1 MKILVPHDGSR
12 ISNKAFDKALQIAR
26 QLNCEILLL
35 HIIDLKLLHSDSI
48 LKYIHQKSE
57 LEKAK
62 TQLLGYLKAGAES
75 MLKDNVERAKKLGVN
90 VIFTLGMGSTAE
102 GITKVANDES
112 VDFIIIG
119 STGLSSEDN
128 QTNKLKLLGSVA
140 RRVSELAE
148 CPVMIVK

>member
-1 MKILVPHDGSR
+1 MR
-12 ISNKAFDKALQIAR
+12 N
-26 QLNCEILLL
+26 LLL

-48 LKYIHQKSE
+48 LKYIRQKSE

-75 MLKDNVERAKKLGVN
+75 MLKDNVERAKKMGVN

-119 STGLSSEDN
+119 SEQDYSSEDN
-128 QTNKLKLLGSVA
+128 QTNKLKVLGSVA

-148 CPVMIVK
+148 APL

>member
-1 MKILVPHDGSR
+1 MRNPTITYNRPQVTSFRFYFKLHPSKSR
-12 ISNKAFDKALQIAR
+12 AG
-26 QLNCEILLL
+26 
-35 HIIDLKLLHSDSI
+35 
-48 LKYIHQKSE
+48 KS
-57 LEKAK
+57 KDTA
-62 TQLLGYLKAGAES
+62 LGYLKAGAES
-75 MLKDNVERAKKLGVN
+75 MLKDNVERAKKMGVN

-128 QTNKLKLLGSVA
+128 QTNKLKVLGSVA
-140 RRVSELAE
+140 RRVSELAD